1 MTQQNPLPP
10 PTVAEGALQGWDL
23 SGQRAIVYGAE
34 RPTATAVVAALREA
48 GAAVAVTSAETGGSS
63 VFRMKKAALGGPTEA
78 VDLSNGTN
86 VQVST
91 RKLAK
96 QLGGVDIAIV
106 APGGWFAAPLGKT
119 LDADVQR
126 VLNANLGGA
135 YAAFRSAAREFRD
148 RPGRLIALL
157 EAPAVRGITH
167 TSAFAASQAGVIGLV
182 RALSQELAPRQ
193 ITVNAIVQG
202 WTDHSVGRGP
212 SEASENLLLRFIP
225 MRRFGTPE
233 DIAPLAVYLASP
245 AAGYISGQVFHVDGG
260 VLKHL

>member
-1 MTQQNPLPP
+1 MTQQNPFPEP
-10 PTVAEGALQGWDL
+10 DVAAGTLQGWDL
-23 SGQRAIVYGAE
+23 SGKRVIVYGAE

-48 GAAVAVTSAETGGSS
+48 GATVGVTSAETGGSS
-63 VFRMKKAALGGPTEA
+63 AFRMKKTAAGGPAEA

-86 VQVST
+86 VHVAT

-106 APGGWFAAPLGKT
+106 APGAWFAAPLGKT

-126 VLNANLGGA
+126 ILAANLGGT
-135 YAAFRSAAREFRD
+135 YSAFRSAAREFRAG
-148 RPGRLIALL
+148 PGRLIALL
-157 EAPAVRGITH
+157 EAPAVRGMSNV
-167 TSAFAASQAGVIGLV
+167 SAFAAAQAGVIGLV
-182 RALSQELAPRQ
+182 RALSQELAPRG

-202 WTDHSVGRGP
+202 WTDHSVGRGSSNP
-212 SEASENLLLRFIP
+212 EDNLLLRFIP

-233 DIAPLAVYLASP
+233 DVAPLAVYLASP
-245 AAGYISGQVFHVDGG
+245 AAGYVTGQVFQVDGG